1 MLWHPHILWG
11 YFIGFSVHPRGRYL
25 GFPANRRRR
34 RWQVVRVII
43 EMSDGEQRMF
53 TLSLDREAEKKLLK
67 RIDDNEERIENY
79 NTLAEIFSC

>member
-1 MLWHPHILWG
+1 
-11 YFIGFSVHPRGRYL
+11 
-25 GFPANRRRR
+25 
-34 RWQVVRVII
+34 VRVII